1 MTLRMLGRRGALA
14 AGVLV
19 AGLPRLARAAQPD
32 AITIGV
38 LNDQTGPYSD
48 SGGPGSVVSA
58 RMAVKDF
65 GGSVLGK
72 KIEVVSADTRNK
84 PDIAAAIAREW
95 YDSGVD
101 VIADLPVTP
110 IAAAVQ
116 QIAREKG
123 RSVMIGAAVVNDFT
137 NKTCAPV
144 STHWAD
150 DTHSMV
156 SASAKAA
163 GFGGGEKWFFITVD
177 YSFGHA
183 LQAEATSVIEAA
195 GGSVIGSANFP
206 IGATDYSSQIVSARS
221 SGARVIGLAAVGN
234 DQVNLI
240 KQANEFALGA
250 GGRQS
255 LAAFLVF
262 ITDINALGLAIAQ
275 GITFGSGFYWDQSD
289 ASRAFAKRFRAER
302 GAMPTKTQASVYA
315 SCLHFLKSMQKAG
328 TRDPIAVNR
337 AMRSLPVA
345 NFGRPTTVRAD
356 GRVIYDLT
364 LYRVKSPAESHAPWD
379 YFQAVG
385 SIPAAEAF
393 LPMTPACEA
402 GA

>member
-1 MTLRMLGRRGALA
+1 MLGRRGALA
-14 AGVLV
+14 GGVLA
-19 AGLPRLARAAQPD
+19 AGLPRLSRAAQSD

-38 LNDQTGPYSD
+38 LNDQTGPYAD
-48 SGGPGSVVSA
+48 SGGPGSVLAA
-58 RMAVKDF
+58 RMAVRDF

-72 KIEVVSADTRNK
+72 TIEVVSADSRNK
-84 PDIAAAIAREW
+84 PDIAASIAREW
-95 YDSGVD
+95 YDDGVD
-101 VIADLPVTP
+101 VIVDLPVTP

-116 QIAREKG
+116 QIAREKV
-123 RSVMIGAAVVNDFT
+123 RSVMIDAAVVNDFT
-137 NKTCAPV
+137 NKTCAPI
-144 STHWAD
+144 SSHWAD

-156 SASAKAA
+156 SATAKAA
-163 GFGGGEKWFFITVD
+163 GFGGGETWFFITVD

-183 LQAEATSVIEAA
+183 LQAEATAVIEQA
-195 GGSVIGSANFP
+195 GGKVIGSAGFP
-206 IGATDYSSQIVSARS
+206 LGSTDYSSQIVSARS
-221 SGARVIGLAAVGN
+221 SGARIIGLAAVGN

-240 KQANEFALGA
+240 KQANEFAPGA
-250 GGRQS
+250 GGRQT

-289 ASRAFAKRFRAER
+289 DSRAFAHRFKAER
-302 GAMPTKTQASVYA
+302 RAMPTKTQASVYA
-315 SCLHFLKSMQKAG
+315 SCLHFLKGMQKAA

-345 NFGRPTTVRAD
+345 NFGRPTTLRAD

-364 LYRVKSPAESHAPWD
+364 LYRVKSPAESHGPWD

-393 LPMTPACEA
+393 LPMTPVCEA

>member
-1 MTLRMLGRRGALA
+1 MTIPMLGRRGALT
-14 AGVLV
+14 AGVL
-19 AGLPRLARAAQPD
+19 AAALPRLGRAAQAD

-38 LNDQTGPYSD
+38 LTDQTGPYAD
-48 SGGPGSVVSA
+48 SGGPGSVLSA
-58 RMAVKDF
+58 QMAARDF

-72 KIEVVSADTRNK
+72 RIEIVSADTRNK
-84 PDIAAAIAREW
+84 PDIAASIAREW

-101 VIADLPVTP
+101 VIVDLPVTP

-116 QIAREKG
+116 QIAREKN
-123 RSVMIGAAVVNDFT
+123 RSVMIDAAVVNDFT
-137 NKTCAPV
+137 GKSCAPI

-150 DTHSMV
+150 NTHAMV
-156 SASAKAA
+156 SATAKAA
-163 GFGGGEKWFFITVD
+163 VTGGKETWFFITVD

-206 IGATDYSSQIVSARS
+206 LGATDFSSQIVSARS

-240 KQANEFALGA
+240 KQASEFGLTLGGKQTLA
-250 GGRQS
+250 G
-255 LAAFLVF
+255 FLVF
-262 ITDINALGLAIAQ
+262 ITDINALGLTISQ

-289 ASRAFAKRFRAER
+289 DSRAYAKRFRAER
-302 GAMPTKTQASVYA
+302 KAMPTKTQSAVYA
-315 SCLHFLKSMQKAG
+315 SCLHFLKSMQKAA

-364 LYRVKSPAESHAPWD
+364 LYRVKTPGESHGPWD
-379 YFQAVG
+379 YFQPVG

-393 LPMTPACEA
+393 LPMTSACEFA
-402 GA
+402 V

>member
-1 MTLRMLGRRGALA
+1 MTGQMLGRRGALA
-14 AGVLV
+14 GGVL
-19 AGLPRLARAAQPD
+19 AAAWPRRGRAAQPD

-38 LNDQTGPYSD
+38 LNDQTGPYAD
-48 SGGPGSVVSA
+48 SGGPGSVLSA

-72 KIEVVSADTRNK
+72 AIEVVSADSRNK
-84 PDIAAAIAREW
+84 PDIAASIAREW

-101 VIADLPVTP
+101 VIVDLPVTP

-137 NKTCAPV
+137 NKGCAPV

-156 SASAKAA
+156 SATAKAA

-183 LQAEATSVIEAA
+183 LQAEATGVIEAS

-206 IGATDYSSQIVSARS
+206 LGSTDYSSQIVSARS

-234 DQVNLI
+234 DQANLI
-240 KQANEFALGA
+240 KQANEFGQGA
-250 GGRQS
+250 GGRQT

-262 ITDINALGLAIAQ
+262 ITDINAVGLAIAQ

-289 ASRAFAKRFRAER
+289 DSRAFAQRFKAGRN
-302 GAMPTKTQASVYA
+302 AMPTKTQASVYA
-315 SCLHFLKSMQKAG
+315 SCLHFLKAMQKAG

-379 YFQAVG
+379 YFQPIG

-393 LPMTPACEA
+393 LPMTPVCEA